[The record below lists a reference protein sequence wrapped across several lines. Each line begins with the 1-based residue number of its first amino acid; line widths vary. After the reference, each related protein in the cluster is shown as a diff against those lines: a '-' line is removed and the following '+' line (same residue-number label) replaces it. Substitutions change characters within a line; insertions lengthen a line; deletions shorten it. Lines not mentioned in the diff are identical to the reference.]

1 MDDSAERAGPGRP
14 SARRATRAGLAA
26 VAADLRD
33 RESPVTA
40 VVVASVLAVFAV
52 QALTA
57 ARLGAPIGV
66 VTAGV
71 FVREPALA
79 WLLSPLLH
87 RDVSHLVANVAVLAL
102 VGRVVEGAFATRD
115 YVAFLLAA
123 AVIAGLGGYLS
134 KAAFTADPVT
144 AYGASGVAY
153 AVAGYALAL
162 PVAGHPLSRAA
173 LAPERVVA
181 RTTAAERVAA
191 VFGVAAVATVVAD
204 LATGPYLALDWVN
217 GAHLVGVLVGLWT
230 AFAHRRG
237 G

>member
-1 MDDSAERAGPGRP
+1 MDDSVEAADRP
-14 SARRATRAGLAA
+14 STPRGAARAGLSAF
-26 VAADLRD
+26 AADLRE

-40 VVVASVLAVFAV
+40 VVVASILAVFAV

-71 FVREPALA
+71 FVREPAVA

-87 RDVSHLVANVAVLAL
+87 RDASHLAANVVVVAF
-102 VGRVVEGAFATRD
+102 VGRVIEREFAPRD
-115 YVAFLLAA
+115 YVVFLLAA
-123 AVIAGLGGYLS
+123 AALAGLGGYLS

-162 PVAGHPLSRAA
+162 PVAGRRISRAA
-173 LAPERVVA
+173 LSPGRVVA
-181 RTTAAERVAA
+181 RTAAAERVAA
-191 VFGVAAVATVVAD
+191 VFGVAAVATVAAD
-204 LATGPYLALDWVN
+204 LATGPYLALDWLN
-217 GAHLVGVLVGLWT
+217 GAHLVGTLVGLWT

-237 G
+237 N